1 MKVKLLCLCK
11 GYLVILVLLII
22 RISYLHFV
30 IVASSL

>member
-11 GYLVILVLLII
+11 GYLVILVLII